1 MLKQKI
7 KAIMMVSLLT
17 LGLFSSVS
25 AAEVT
30 QAKFAVEK
38 VQVKDAST
46 LLVDFTKEL
55 YNEVNLFE
63 VALETKETKE
73 LVAISKME
81 LSKANQLSLALASE
95 LNMDTE
101 YNFTVIF
108 ATDKD
113 GNVIEN
119 GVDGM
124 ASFVPNNVIV
134 KQEVAPVVEE
144 TAPVVE
150 EVTPVAEENV
160 ELNAAQEVVE
170 VMQPVVEETS
180 TGMNAAAVTTQ
191 ALPETGPKEVLF
203 VVLAMLLSFA
213 FLVSRR
219 KA

>member
-46 LLVDFTKEL
+46 VLVDFTKDL

-63 VALETKETKE
+63 VALETKESKE

-81 LSKANQLSLALASE
+81 LSKPNQLSLALASE
-95 LNMDTE
+95 LNMETE

-108 ATDKD
+108 ATDTE

-124 ASFVPNNVIV
+124 ASFIPNNVVV
-134 KQEVAPVVEE
+134 KEEVAPVVEE

-150 EVTPVAEENV
+150 EVVPVDEENV

-170 VMQPVVEETS
+170 VMEPVVEETP
-180 TGMNAAAVTTQ
+180 TGVAAAVTTE